1 MAMKFNLTRR
11 KTRKAAY
18 ARLEVSESAFIPYQY
33 HWDRETLMTRKKE
46 FVQIIKLDGFSFE
59 TADDE
64 DVDMKKLV
72 RNSLLKSM
80 ADGTFSAWFHTIRRR
95 QSAYPGGKQPPGFTA
110 YVDKLWHEKHHSK
123 DSYIN
128 ELYITL
134 VRKADTKGAAKI
146 HHFMKKASEVSSKTA
161 QLDAMHNAQKELAE
175 ATQRLCATFKDYGAR
190 LLTTYENEHGVFSEP
205 MEFLARLINCGFSQ
219 PMRLTATNIAH
230 YLPIY
235 RLYFGD
241 RAVEVSGG
249 PKKRFAGLISIKEY
263 APATAAGLLDGFL
276 QLPFEFIIS
285 QSFEFQNRSV
295 NINKMQIQQR
305 RMMAAEDAAISQIAE
320 ISDALDMAMS
330 GHVAFGDHHMT
341 VMCYEE
347 TLPELEKVLSLAH
360 AELVNLGINPVREKF
375 VMEQAFWAQLPANFE
390 MVARKS
396 KINTMNVSGFA
407 SLHNYP
413 CGKIANNHWGDA
425 VTVFDTSSGTPYF
438 FNFHNRDVGHT
449 TIIGPTGAGKTVLLN
464 FLCAQAQKFNCRTF
478 FFDKDRGAEIFVR
491 AIGGKYTVIEPS
503 TPCRFN
509 PLQLPDTPEN
519 RTFLAEW
526 LRTLVTVHDEPFMAE
541 DMERL
546 NEAVAGNY
554 KLDKKD
560 RILHNIAPFL
570 GIEGP
575 GTLAG
580 RLKMWHSNGAYAG
593 LFDNPTDVVDFSI
606 GSAFGFEMGEVLKER
621 VSLEPTLLYLF
632 HRISLSLDGT
642 PTIIVL
648 DEAWALIDNKIFGS
662 RIRDW
667 LKTLRK
673 LNGMVVFATQSVE
686 DATNSAISETLIQ
699 QTATQIFLPNP
710 KATDAYKKAFM
721 VSEREFNLLKT
732 TDPGSRFFLVK
743 QGKDVVVARIDL
755 SGMDDVINVLSA
767 RAETV
772 SMLDE
777 IRKEVGDEPEAWM
790 APFQERVRLEKEKLA
805 AKESKK

>member
-1 MAMKFNLTRR
+1 MKVKLTRR
-11 KTRKAAY
+11 KTQKAAY
-18 ARLEVSESAFIPYQY
+18 SKLEVSASTFIPYHH
-33 HWDRETLMTRKKE
+33 HWDRETIVTHKKE
-46 FVQIIKLDGFSFE
+46 MLQIIKLDGFSFE

-80 ADGTFSAWFHTIRRR
+80 ADGTFAIWFHTIRRR
-95 QSAYPGGKQPPGFTA
+95 QSAYPGGKQPPGFAT
-110 YVDKLWHEKHHSK
+110 YVDKMWREKHHSK

-128 ELYITL
+128 EIYITV
-134 VRKADTKGAAKI
+134 VRKADTKGAAKV
-146 HHFMKKASEVSSKTA
+146 HHYLKKASEAGNKALQVET
-161 QLDAMHNAQKELAE
+161 MRETQKELSE
-175 ATQRLCATFKDYGAR
+175 AVNRMVATLRDYGAR

-205 MEFLARLINCGFSQ
+205 MEFLSRLINCGFTQPIRYSATDISQ
-219 PMRLTATNIAH
+219 I
-230 YLPIY
+230 LPIY
-235 RLYFGD
+235 RLYFGEN
-241 RAVEVSGG
+241 AIEVAGA
-249 PKKRFAGLISIKEY
+249 PKKRFAGLVSIKEY

-285 QSFEFQNRSV
+285 QSFTFHNRSV
-295 NINKMQIQQR
+295 NINKMQIRQR

-330 GHVAFGDHHMT
+330 GHVAFGPHHMT
-341 VMCYEE
+341 VLCYEE
-347 TLPELEKVLSLAH
+347 SLQELDKVTSLAI
-360 AELVNLGINPVREKF
+360 AELVNIGVNPVRERF
-375 VMEQAFWAQLPANFE
+375 VMEQAFWAQLPANFGLI
-390 MVARKS
+390 ARGADIS
-396 KINTMNVSGFA
+396 TMNLAGFA

-413 CGKIANNHWGDA
+413 IGKIANNHWGDA

-464 FLCAQAQKFNCRTF
+464 FLCAQAQKFNCRIF
-478 FFDKDRGAEIFVR
+478 FFDKDRGAEIFIR
-491 AIGGKYTVIEPS
+491 AISGKFTVIEPGQK
-503 TPCRFN
+503 CHFN
-509 PLQLPDTPEN
+509 PLHLPDTPEN

-526 LRTLVTVHDEPFMAE
+526 LHVMVTVNDEPFTAE
-541 DMERL
+541 DMDRI

-554 KLDKKD
+554 KLHKKD
-560 RILHNIAPFL
+560 RILRNIAPFL
-570 GIEGP
+570 GLEGP

-580 RLKMWHSNGAYAG
+580 RLKMWHSNGPYAG
-593 LFDNPTDVVDFSI
+593 LFDNETDVIDFGI
-606 GSAFGFEMGEVLKER
+606 GNAFGFEMGEVLKER

-648 DEAWALIDNKIFGS
+648 DEAWALIDNKIFSG

-699 QTATQIFLPNP
+699 QTATQIFLPNT
-710 KATDAYKKAFM
+710 KATEGYKKAFM
-721 VSEREFNLLKT
+721 VTDREFNLLKT
-732 TDPGSRFFLVK
+732 TDPGSRYFLVK

-755 SGMDDVINVLSA
+755 SGMDDVVNVLSA

-772 SMLDE
+772 SILDAV
-777 IRKEVGDEPEAWM
+777 RKEVGDAPEAWM
-790 APFQERVRLEKEKLA
+790 SIFQERVKLEREKFA
-805 AKESKK
+805 AKDAKK